1 MPLDGIS
8 VDSHWDQ
15 SPSGMVL
22 THHGGLCNSDTDH
35 LALLV
40 LFAEARAQ
48 AKALDDEFTRT
59 GKVRGPLHGV
69 PVSFKD
75 TCE

>member
-1 MPLDGIS
+1 MTLSAILSQLFGRSWYI
-8 VDSHWDQ
+8 
-15 SPSGMVL
+15 M
-22 THHGGLCNSDTDH
+22 TGLCNSDTNQ